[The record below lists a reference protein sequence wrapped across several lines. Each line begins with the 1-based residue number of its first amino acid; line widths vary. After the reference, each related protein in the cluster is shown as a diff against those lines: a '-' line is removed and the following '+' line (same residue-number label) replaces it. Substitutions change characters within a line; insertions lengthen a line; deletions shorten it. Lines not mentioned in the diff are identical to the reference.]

1 MKFEILSQDKKLAD
15 VELNPNGK
23 LGTIKVQQYVD
34 GFIRQFQK
42 RDEDITSKDF
52 HKWLVW
58 RTFPPSRAN
67 KKEILADM
75 GLQEYSRLA
84 IIKETHAVMAD
95 DPIWVR
101 FEGEELTY
109 KDVKLRDI

>member
-1 MKFEILSQDKKLAD
+1 MKFEILSRDKKLAD

-75 GLQEYSRLA
+75 G
-84 IIKETHAVMAD
+84 
-95 DPIWVR
+95 
-101 FEGEELTY
+101 Y
-109 KDVKLRDI
+109 KNTLDLLLLKKHTR